1 MYVRKFL
8 VGLTAV
14 LLLLGGCKGK
24 DSEVPDAEEEGE
36 YVNAE
41 DLIGGGETPPEK
53 SLENQSGLII
63 ESPVPVQVLVDGK
76 KVGKTPITVDNLS
89 AGEHEV
95 VFLDPDEGRV
105 TMTVHLGAGE
115 YQKVHHAA
123 SPDAS
128 DARMGGNKK
137 E

>member
-1 MYVRKFL
+1 MRVRKYM
-8 VGLTAV
+8 VGLAAA
-14 LLLLGGCKGK
+14 LLLGGGCKGK
-24 DSEVPDAEEEGE
+24 NSDVPDAEDEEYENPELLMGE
-36 YVNAE
+36 A
-41 DLIGGGETPPEK
+41 PPEK

-63 ESPVPVQVLVDGK
+63 ESPSPVEVLVDGR

-128 DARMGGNKK
+128 DARMGEKNK
-137 E
+137 

>member
-1 MYVRKFL
+1 MRVRKYM
-8 VGLTAV
+8 VGLAAA
-14 LLLLGGCKGK
+14 LLLCGGCKGK
-24 DSEVPDAEEEGE
+24 NSDVPDAEDEEYENPELLMGE
-36 YVNAE
+36 A
-41 DLIGGGETPPEK
+41 PPEK
-53 SLENQSGLII
+53 SLENQAGLII
-63 ESPVPVQVLVDGK
+63 ESPKPVEVLVDGR

-115 YQKVHHAA
+115 YQKVHHAS

-128 DARMGGNKK
+128 DARMGEKNK
-137 E
+137 